1 MDKNEKI
8 TAYEFYRLVL
18 KGEDRL
24 IGTLP
29 ERRKDLE
36 RITHTSIM
44 NLAKIIV
51 PKDDFNDRA
60 YFIRVKF
67 KRGVMSPDYAEKS

>member
-1 MDKNEKI
+1 MDKDGKI

-18 KGEDRL
+18 KGEERF

-29 ERRKDLE
+29 ERRKDSE

-51 PKDDFNDRA
+51 PEDVFNNRA

-67 KRGVMSPDYAEKS
+67 SQSISK

>member
-1 MDKNEKI
+1 MDKDSKI

-18 KGEDRL
+18 KGEGRF
-24 IGTLP
+24 IGALP
-29 ERRKDLE
+29 ERRREPE

-51 PKDDFNDRA
+51 PEDVFNDRA

-67 KRGVMSPDYAEKS
+67 NQSIS

>member
-1 MDKNEKI
+1 MDKNCKI
-8 TAYEFYRLVL
+8 AAYEFYRLVL
-18 KGEDRL
+18 KGEERL

-29 ERRKDLE
+29 ERRKDSE

-44 NLAKIIV
+44 NLTKIIV
-51 PKDDFNDRA
+51 PEDDFNDRA

-67 KRGVMSPDYAEKS
+67 KRGVTSPDYGEKR